1 MGVLA
6 LLYTLQVRR
15 LLSVSD
21 TFIIDNEQEDD
32 GKSEFSNSVSCR
44 VYKVPLRDVVD
55 FYYPAGVA
63 SVPVSYTR
71 FPRYILQV

>member
-21 TFIIDNEQEDD
+21 TFIIDNKQEVD
-32 GKSEFSNSVSCR
+32 GKFKFSNRVSCR

-55 FYYPAGVA
+55 FYYPVGVA
-63 SVPVSYTR
+63 SVRVSYTR
-71 FPRYILQV
+71 HNMKNS